1 MDRTE
6 RFYKIDSLL
15 QRGSPV
21 PIAKMLDE
29 LEVSR
34 ATFKR
39 DIEYMRDRLHAP
51 IEWDR
56 DAGGYVYAGAAT
68 GLKRQELPGMWFNSS
83 EAYALLMMQTLLSEM
98 QPGLLGSH
106 IEPLRARLRAVIETG
121 QHAASDVE
129 GRVRLITT
137 GARAVP
143 DKHFEV
149 VATALLRRERLRL
162 TYFAKGRGESSE
174 REVSPQMLLH
184 YRSNWLLCAYCHVR
198 NSLRSFAMDSIEA
211 VEVLSRSAAKVSKK
225 ELDSFIG
232 DGYGI
237 FSGSHLTWATLRFSA
252 ERARWVSRETWH
264 PKQRVDRDAENRLLL
279 HIPYADARELTMDI
293 LRHGAHVEV
302 LGPPALREQVARE
315 LALASQPYL
324 ADDNYSPLEDT
335 RPISAS

>member
-6 RFYKIDSLL
+6 RFYKIDALL
-15 QRGSPV
+15 QRGGAV
-21 PIAKMLDE
+21 PISRMLQE

-56 DAGGYVYAGAAT
+56 DAGGYRYAGQDAGEGSQA
-68 GLKRQELPGMWFNSS
+68 LSGMWFNSS
-83 EAYALLMMQTLLSEM
+83 EAYALLMMQTLLSEL

-121 QHAASDVE
+121 QHAASAVE
-129 GRVRLITT
+129 GRVRLIST

-149 VATALLRRERLRL
+149 VATALLRRERLSL
-162 TYFAKGRGESSE
+162 NYYVKGRGEASE

-184 YRSNWLLCAYCHVR
+184 YRSSWLLCAYCHMR
-198 NSLRSFAMDSIEA
+198 SGLRTFAMDSIEA
-211 VEVLSRSAAKVSKK
+211 VHVLSLPAAAVDKE
-225 ELDSFIG
+225 ELDSFVG
-232 DGYGI
+232 EGYGI
-237 FSGSHLTWATLRFSA
+237 FSGSAVTWATLRFSA

-264 PKQRVDRDAENRLLL
+264 PKQRMEHDPEGRLLL
-279 HIPYADARELTMDI
+279 QVPYTDARELSMDI
-293 LRHGAHVEV
+293 LRHGHHAEV
-302 LGPPALREQVARE
+302 LAPAELRQRVATE
-315 LALASQPYL
+315 LLAAAQRYQ
-324 ADDNYSPLEDT
+324 A
-335 RPISAS
+335 

>member
-15 QRGSPV
+15 QRGTPV
-21 PIAKMLDE
+21 PISRMLAE

-56 DAGGYVYAGAAT
+56 DAGGYVYAGAAP
-68 GLKRQELPGMWFNSS
+68 GLEKQELPGMWFNSS
-83 EAYALLMMQTLLSEM
+83 EAYALLMMQSLLSEM

-143 DKHFEV
+143 DKHFEI
-149 VATALLRRERLRL
+149 VATALLRGDRLKL
-162 TYFAKGRGESSE
+162 NYFAKGRGESSA

-198 NSLRSFAMDSIEA
+198 HGLRSFAMDSMEA
-211 VEVLSRSAAKVSKK
+211 VEVLARPAAKVPKK
-225 ELDSFIG
+225 ELASFIG
-232 DGYGI
+232 EGYGI
-237 FSGSHLTWATLRFSA
+237 FSGSQLTWAKLRFSE

-264 PKQRVDRDAENRLLL
+264 PKQRVSRDAQDRLVLEV
-279 HIPYADARELTMDI
+279 PYADARELAMDI
-293 LRHGAHVEV
+293 LRHGSHVEV
-302 LGPPALREQVARE
+302 LGPPGLRAQVAQE
-315 LALASQPYL
+315 LARALEPYRAGQP
-324 ADDNYSPLEDT
+324 
-335 RPISAS
+335 